1 MSELS
6 DLYQTLLLN
15 NVNIV
20 QFDFHESIMKAIQ
33 IFNYVLNHVINNWP
47 IFLYCKIVFRTLC
60 KGTLHLST
68 KVSSSFI

>member
-33 IFNYVLNHVINNWP
+33 IFNHVINNWP

-60 KGTLHLST
+60 KATLHLST
-68 KVSSSFI
+68 KVSYSFI